1 MFEGFSNQ
9 AGGRRHGLLGEILG
23 HVESVD
29 AELSAFGQRIGVAP
43 ETADLDRR
51 IAQVRREKESA
62 AQAEDYET
70 AATLRD
76 SERELRAE
84 REALVAEWA
93 QGHPRMSLVTEGLR
107 QFGDEV
113 RRLGGLLQSGG
124 DGKGSA
130 AKGSEAKNSA
140 AWGSA
145 ARDDAAQ
152 ADAVRDEAA
161 QADAVRDEAAQADA
175 ARDDAAQADAVRDD
189 AAQAD
194 VVRDDAATDD
204 AEQVGEVKDD
214 AATDDAA

>member
-130 AKGSEAKNSA
+130 AKGSEAKNSEAKNSA

-161 QADAVRDEAAQADA
+161 QADAVRDEAAQADV
-175 ARDDAAQADAVRDD
+175 VRDD